1 MDHRLDPR
9 VRCDGLSRPA
19 FVVMQGVPT
28 VPPTPKDK
36 QAAPGPAAP
45 GRHVTLKQMRHFVA
59 VIECG
64 NISGAATLLYISQPA
79 LTRSIK
85 ELEDDLGVR
94 LLNRHSR
101 GAIATRAGGAFY
113 RRAKAI
119 LADCDRA
126 NEEIRHVGAGLV
138 GSVRLGIGAL
148 FARYIVDEA
157 VDQLT
162 VEVPGVEITVIEG
175 LYEELIERL
184 REGALDL
191 VFSNLPEVAMPRDV
205 VIEPLCEVEAI
216 VVVGR
221 QHQFAR
227 RRAVSLADLA
237 GFKWVTVNQ
246 AHSTGFIEHLFV
258 AQGLAVPRFIVRT
271 NSLNLMKALILRG
284 RFVGVM
290 SAQFLAPE
298 LRKRLIVPLKVDVP
312 PIRRKAGLIYRSR
325 GFDAEPV
332 DHMMRALRTVCAQTS
347 RP

>member
-1 MDHRLDPR
+1 MPLIQREKR
-9 VRCDGLSRPA
+9 AASR
-19 FVVMQGVPT
+19 
-28 VPPTPKDK
+28 
-36 QAAPGPAAP
+36 PAAP

-94 LLNRHSR
+94 LFNRHSR
-101 GAIATRAGGAFY
+101 GAIATRAGEAFY
-113 RRAKAI
+113 GRAKAI
-119 LADCDRA
+119 LSDCDRA

-148 FARYIVDEA
+148 FARHIVDQA
-157 VDQLT
+157 VDQMT
-162 VEVPGVEITVIEG
+162 VDVPGVEITVIEG

-216 VVVGR
+216 VVVGQ
-221 QHQFAR
+221 QHRFAR
-227 RRAVSLADLA
+227 RRAVPLADLA

-246 AHSTGFIEHLFV
+246 AHSTEFVEHLFV

-298 LRKRLIVPLKVDVP
+298 LSKRLIVPLKVDAP
-312 PIRRKAGLIYRSR
+312 PIRRKAGLVYRSR

-332 DHMMRALRTVCAQTS
+332 DHMMRALRDVCAES
-347 RP
+347 ARP